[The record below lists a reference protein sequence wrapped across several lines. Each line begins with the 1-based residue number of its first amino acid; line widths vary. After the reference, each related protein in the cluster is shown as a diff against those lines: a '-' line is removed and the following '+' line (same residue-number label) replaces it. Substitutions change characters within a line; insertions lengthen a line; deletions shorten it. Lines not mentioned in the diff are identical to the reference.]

1 MRAVIPYRRGVPAV
15 VETGKTRL
23 VRRYQRPHRLLHPAE
38 PVLDARRYGLPRDQL
53 YLGTVGRRW
62 VVAPWQQSA
71 IVIGPPGSGKSRSVI
86 APNVLLWDGPVV
98 ATSSKRDLLDLCA
111 GVRTHRGTVWVF
123 DPLGVMGEVPRGTRR
138 LCWSPLRG
146 CADHDVASLRAL
158 HLGVD
163 TRGVEN
169 GGFWATRARQLLTEL
184 FHAAALGDVVMSTVH
199 SWIAEQRL
207 APALA
212 LCERHEARRPLEVL
226 QSLLGG
232 EERQLRSVFAQTSA
246 MLSAFDSSRILD
258 QADKAERSGF
268 DAYQFLDRANT
279 VFVVCPSDAQVNLA
293 PLVVGLVEEIR
304 SAALRV
310 SDRSATGELPL
321 PLLLALD
328 EVANIAPLPS
338 LPAILAEGRARSIVV
353 LCAFQTY
360 GQAEGL
366 WAQRADG
373 LVFGGGCSLFLDGV
387 RDEVVPRRLEL
398 LGGRRFVP
406 QVTRSVSRSTRGP
419 LGGFRLWDVQHT
431 VSENLGWVEVPRLPA
446 AAVAGVRAPQAWLLM
461 RGLPVGL
468 VDVPDLSL
476 VDPFGTWA
484 AARSPVDVVTG
495 SVIMGDGAASNEPQ
509 TRWA

>member
-1 MRAVIPYRRGVPAV
+1 V
-15 VETGKTRL
+15 VESGRVRL
-23 VRRYQRPHRLLHPAE
+23 VRRYHRPHRLLHPAE

-53 YLGTVGRRW
+53 YLATSGRRW

-98 ATSSKRDLLDLCA
+98 ATSSKRDLLDLCV

-123 DPLGVMGEVPRGTRR
+123 DPLGVTGEVPRGTRR

-146 CADHDVASLRAL
+146 CTDHDVASLRAE
-158 HLGVD
+158 HLAVD

-169 GGFWATRARQLLTEL
+169 GGFWGTRGRQLLGEL
-184 FHAAALGDVVMSTVH
+184 FHAAALGGVPMSTVH
-199 SWIAEQRL
+199 SWVAEQRL

-212 LCERHEARRPLEVL
+212 LCERHGARRSLEVL
-226 QSLLGG
+226 QSLQNG
-232 EERQLRSVFAQTSA
+232 EERQLRSVFAQASA
-246 MLSAFDSSRILD
+246 MLSVFDSSRILEQAD
-258 QADKAERSGF
+258 QAGSCAF
-268 DAYQFLDRANT
+268 DPYRFLGRPDT
-279 VFVVCPSDAQVNLA
+279 VFVVCPSDAQVNVA

-310 SDRSATGELPL
+310 SDRSPPGELPL

-360 GQAEGL
+360 GQAEAL
-366 WAQRADG
+366 WGQRADG
-373 LVFGGGCSLFLDGV
+373 LVFGGGCSLFLAGV
-387 RDEVVPRRLEL
+387 RDEAVLRRLEL
-398 LGGRRFVP
+398 VGGRHFVP

-419 LGGFRLWDVQHT
+419 LGGLKLWDVQHT
-431 VSENLGWVEVPRLPA
+431 VSENHGWVEVPRLPA
-446 AAVAGVRAPQAWLLM
+446 AVIATTRSPHAWLLM
-461 RGLPVGL
+461 RGMPVGL
-468 VDVPDLSL
+468 VEVS
-476 VDPFGTWA
+476 DPSQVEPFSAWA
-484 AARSPVDVVTG
+484 HVRPVVHVLCAVG
-495 SVIMGDGAASNEPQ
+495 GREA
-509 TRWA
+509 